1 MYNIKYRLK
10 VKTLDDEG
18 WIRIAD
24 SLPPVNEKV
33 KLHTGDYEY
42 IGTLDKDGEV
52 WVCLGL
58 SEEEEYY
65 SNLDDGYITHWKP
78 IK

>member
-1 MYNIKYRLK
+1 ME
-10 VKTLDDEG
+10 TLDNEG

-24 SLPPVNEKV
+24 CIPPVNEKV

-42 IGTLDKDGEV
+42 TGTVDKDGEI

-58 SEEEEYY
+58 SDEEEYY

-78 IK
+78 MDKSV